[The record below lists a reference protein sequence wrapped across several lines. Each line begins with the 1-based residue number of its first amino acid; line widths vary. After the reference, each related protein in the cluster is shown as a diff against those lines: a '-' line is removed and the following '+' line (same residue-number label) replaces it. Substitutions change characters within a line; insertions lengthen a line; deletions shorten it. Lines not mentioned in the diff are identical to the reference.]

1 VDDAATPSVAPPPR
15 GMTAMGIFLFVGA
28 VMAFLAGASLAKPGT
43 FLDRMWVLN
52 PHAYDE
58 LTPFGR
64 TVGLFFLLLAAAL
77 MLAGTGWLKRQ
88 RWGWRLA
95 VVIIGTQVTGD
106 VANIFLGHPAQGVV
120 GVAVAGTLLLYITR
134 PYVRASF
141 GRVT

>member
-1 VDDAATPSVAPPPR
+1 
-15 GMTAMGIFLFVGA
+15 MTAMGIFLFVGA

-58 LTPFGR
+58 LAPFGR

-77 MLAGTGWLKRQ
+77 MLAGTGWLKRK

-95 VVIIGTQVTGD
+95 VFIIGTQVMGD
-106 VANIFLGHPAQGVV
+106 VANIFLGHPAHGVV